1 MRRRREGRHLMGHV
15 IFFEKPGCA
24 TNARQKAALSAAGH
38 RVEARNLLE
47 HAWSAEELLK
57 FFAAVPVAQWFNR
70 SAPQVKSG
78 DVDPEAMDAATAL
91 SLMCRD
97 RLLIRRP
104 LMQVGHE
111 RMVGFDSAA
120 VDQWIG
126 LAQGSVVEEAC
137 SKERH
142 ASPCPVGDER

>member
-1 MRRRREGRHLMGHV
+1 MRHV

-24 TNARQKAALSAAGH
+24 ANARQKAALSAAGH
-38 RVEARNLLE
+38 RVEARNLLA
-47 HAWSAEELLK
+47 HPWSGEELLR
-57 FFAAVPVAQWFNR
+57 FFAALPVAQWFNR
-70 SAPQVKSG
+70 SAPKVKSG
-78 DVDPEAMDAATAL
+78 EVVPEAMDAATAL

-111 RMVGFDSAA
+111 RMVGFDSTA

-126 LAQGSVVEEAC
+126 LAPGGAVEEAC
-137 SKERH
+137 LKERR
-142 ASPCPVGDER
+142 ASPCPVEDEG